1 MKTMYAHDGLERI
14 QAATDHLLLRSKD
27 GWVIG
32 QFFDNQLSSIF
43 QPVFEANELRV
54 VGHAAYIHSES
65 EHKTV
70 IPPWG
75 IFTLASEDSLLVKLD
90 RLCRTVHAINY
101 FNVASGN
108 GNLFLN
114 VQPRLL
120 ESVRDD
126 HGQAFKR
133 ILDLI
138 GIATSRVVIE
148 IPVEV
153 NRDWRLLKHVIGN
166 YRSRGY
172 QVAVNHDGGRENWM
186 AGLSDLRPLQ
196 PDIVRLEASALL
208 QHNGLRLLLKR
219 FIAWAQRFWYVKLKR
234 HSNFI
239 QPELQVQIFFRAI
252 CLVKLHVRSKGRMGY
267 HNPEQASDITRVHVA

>member
-1 MKTMYAHDGLERI
+1 MPAEIKRIDMKTTYAHDGLERV
-14 QAATDHLLLRSKD
+14 QAATDHLLLRSED

-32 QFFDNQLSSIF
+32 QFFDNRLSSIF

-54 VGHAAYIHSES
+54 VGHAAYIRSES

-70 IPPWG
+70 VPPWG
-75 IFTLASEDSLLVKLD
+75 IFALASEDSLLVKLD
-90 RLCRTVHAINY
+90 RLCRTIHAINY
-101 FNVASGN
+101 FSVASGN

-120 ESVRDD
+120 ESVKDD

-172 QVAVNHDGGRENWM
+172 QVAVNHGGGKENWM
-186 AGLSDLRPLQ
+186 AGLGDLRPLQ
-196 PDIVRLEASALL
+196 PDIVWLEASALL
-208 QHNGLRLLLKR
+208 QHNGAETITETVHRLGAALLVR
-219 FIAWAQRFWYVKLKR
+219 
-234 HSNFI
+234 
-239 QPELQVQIFFRAI
+239 QIETTQQ
-252 CLVKLHVRSKGRMGY
+252 LHAAKIIGADLFQGDLLGEAARTIKEPY
-267 HNPEQASDITRVHVA
+267 KIP

>member
-1 MKTMYAHDGLERI
+1 MKTMYTHDGLERI

-54 VGHAAYIHSES
+54 VGHAAYIPSES

-126 HGQAFKR
+126 HGQAFKG

-208 QHNGLRLLLKR
+208 QHNGADTIAETVHRLGAALLVRK
-219 FIAWAQRFWYVKLKR
+219 IETTQ
-234 HSNFI
+234 
-239 QPELQVQIFFRAI
+239 Q
-252 CLVKLHVRSKGRMGY
+252 LHTAR
-267 HNPEQASDITRVHVA
+267 ITGADLFQGDLLGEAARTIEGPYGIP